1 MTYDIHAHTLPPALV
16 ALLRA
21 EGDRFGVEIRADEQG
36 ESAVFAGKTVAGP
49 FRPYLSDI
57 ERRVEWMDRA
67 GIDVQVLSSWIDM
80 TAYAL
85 EANQGAGYSRALNEI
100 LAEEA
105 AAHPGRFLAMATVP
119 LQHPPAAAEELG
131 YAVRELRMIGVEI
144 ATTIEGV
151 DLDQAPLDPFWE
163 AANDLGCLV
172 LIHPYQPLGGVDLS
186 RHFLDNLVGR
196 PAESTVAIA
205 NLMLSGVFD
214 RYPDLQVCLVHGG
227 GFLPF
232 QLGRLER
239 GYRAVP
245 QRVATDSKLSPRE
258 VASLLYYDTVLH
270 WPQAVSALVGM
281 MGSARVVLGS
291 DYPFEMGDPDPLGTL
306 RATPGLSEEDIQ
318 RIATDNVQ
326 QVIDGVR
333 R

>member
-1 MTYDIHAHTLPPALV
+1 
-16 ALLRA
+16 
-21 EGDRFGVEIRADEQG
+21 
-36 ESAVFAGKTVAGP
+36 
-49 FRPYLSDI
+49 
-57 ERRVEWMDRA
+57 MDRV

-85 EANQGAGYSRALNEI
+85 DGGKGAAYSRAVNEI

-105 AAHPGRFLAMATVP
+105 GAHPGRFLAMATVP
-119 LQHPPAAAEELG
+119 LQQPGASAEELG
-131 YAVRELRMIGVEI
+131 YAVKELGMIGVEI
-144 ATTIEGV
+144 ATTVEGV
-151 DLDQAPLDPFWE
+151 DLDQAGLDPFWE
-163 AANDLGCLV
+163 AADDLGCLV

-245 QRVATDSKLSPRE
+245 HRVAIDSKLSPHE

-270 WPQAVSALVGM
+270 WPRAISALVGLV
-281 MGSARVVLGS
+281 GPTRVVLGS
-291 DYPFEMGDPDPLGTL
+291 DYPFEMGDPDPLATL
-306 RATPGLSEEDIQ
+306 RATPGLTEDEIRMITSGNLRQ
-318 RIATDNVQ
+318 LIE
-326 QVIDGVR
+326 GVR